1 MAVPKKRTSGSRKK
15 IRNHAWKAR
24 SAGVASRASSLAQ
37 SVLTGRSR
45 SFYYVAEKVAGR
57 EIPRKAR
64 STFFLSFLKTY
75 YIYI

>member
-1 MAVPKKRTSGSRKK
+1 MAVPKKRTSGSKKK

-45 SFYYVAEKVAGR
+45 SFYYMAEEVAEKVA
-57 EIPRKAR
+57 EKKDPQK
-64 STFFLSFLKTY
+64 S
-75 YIYI
+75 